1 MSIRH
6 LSMQIKETFGEFLR
20 KLREDQDLPIRKVAA
35 NLDIDSSTLSK
46 IERGERSAS
55 KDLVKKAASFFNQN
69 EQSLMIRFLSDKVA
83 YQIIDEE
90 SSEEILKVAEQEI
103 KYLKSKRFRQSE
115 LPLSDR
121 NENN

>member
-1 MSIRH
+1 
-6 LSMQIKETFGEFLR
+6 MQIKETFGEFLR
-20 KLREDQDLPIRKVAA
+20 KLRENQDLPIRKVAA

-55 KDLVKKAASFFNQN
+55 KDLVKKVASFFNHN
-69 EQSLMIRFLSDKVA
+69 EQNLMIRFLSDKLA
-83 YQIIDEE
+83 YQIINEE
-90 SSEEILKVAEQEI
+90 RSEEILKVAEQEI
-103 KYLKSKRFRQSE
+103 KYLKSKRFKQGE